1 MLFWIS
7 AVPSS
12 SDSALNL
19 KVRIN
24 TCWLNADEFKCQT
37 VSENDT
43 NTHWRLVQNFECQLR
58 RLTGCRLRRSLLANQ
73 LLGFAE
79 ALLLRFAGCGLGR
92 VAGGLRQIVNG
103 AGSGRGRCRWNFL
116 AEYVRKTWSSRRLIF
131 PHIAFLVFC
140 TADLVIG
147 SEREGRAL
155 QDLVHSVVASIR
167 RNFSFCWRILS
178 GNLLRL
184 RYFLYSFV
192 NLWKIIKCVIGVF
205 IVLLLVSIKVT
216 GNGSSPCFNSV
227 KFASICQLRLL
238 LNRYRFSFRC
248 HWNYELC

>member
-103 AGSGRGRCRWNFL
+103 AGSRCGRCRWNLL
-116 AEYVRKTWSSRRLIF
+116 AEEVREIWSSRWLIL

-147 SEREGRAL
+147 SKHEGRML
-155 QDLVHSVVASIR
+155 QHEVRSVGASI

-192 NLWKIIKCVIGVF
+192 DLWKIINCVGGVF
-205 IVLLLVSIKVT
+205 IVLLLSIKAF
-216 GNGSSPCFNSV
+216 GNVSSPCFNSV